1 MIAPSIKKETC
12 VPCNKSINIGQA
24 ILECEVCFTAIHTKC
39 YKLANFVTVNGMWC
53 CAPCSSGQMLR
64 YNPFPTS
71 SSNKSDKFY
80 DDEGAYEEE
89 IAQTVNILLKNC
101 KGYSLAEL
109 NLATNQHKLQ
119 NSEPDKALSCSKTQL
134 SSYFHNIDG
143 NKTNFNSL
151 LVDLKRIDHKF
162 SVIALAE
169 TNIDS
174 ELSGLFQIPD
184 YTSFYQCTLDGKEK
198 GTGVALYVNNVFN
211 AEVLEELGYCDPDI
225 ESLFVKFSL
234 PSNPQTFITGVI
246 YRPPSGDFNNFL
258 DHFKDICSSLPE
270 TGVRI
275 LGDYNVD
282 FLQMNGTNNI
292 CSQFEDCIF
301 SNGFIPVISTP
312 THQRSNSR
320 PSCID
325 NILTNDV
332 DKSLITG
339 TLTESSGDHSPV
351 FEISNISLTVK
362 NSAAKTVKLYEYSNK
377 NLENLVT
384 RLESDLANHSASNNF
399 TNFTNLFGKAVDA
412 TCKLERPKITKR
424 TPQHNPWIIESIIAA
439 IERKH
444 ELKDAWVDSV
454 NKATPL
460 GDPILRK
467 QFTDYRNVLTC
478 VINSA
483 KNSFNVNRVME
494 CKNDRK
500 KMWQIIN
507 ELRGKTK
514 KIIKPS
520 FTIDNVKIT
529 NRRLISNEFNKY
541 FNSIASKL
549 NDSLLENP
557 LSSSVFRTFEDFL
570 APETP
575 QSIFMEECS
584 ENEIMEIISNFD
596 NNKASDIPIRVIK
609 RTSHVTAPVMAKYFN
624 VLMMEGIFPEVLKVG
639 KITPIFKKGSQ
650 EDLGNYR
657 PVSTLPVFGKI
668 FEKVIYTRLYNFALS
683 KNIIDPNQFGFR
695 KSHSTS
701 HALNHSV
708 KIISDNLKN
717 KKHTLGIFIDLSKA
731 FDTIDHKT
739 LVAKLSRYGIRGNAL
754 KLISCYLAS
763 RTQYT
768 DVLGEKSDSLI
779 VQFGVPQG
787 SVLGPLLFLLYIND
801 ISRASNLGTFIL
813 FADDTNIFIAGDS
826 VKEVYAK
833 GNELLR
839 SVQEYMYVNKLHI
852 NMTKCCYIHFK
863 PKAFTK
869 HRADSDFEE
878 DPKLFIG
885 DSPIKSTS
893 QTKFLGVTIDE
904 NLSWEAHISATRR
917 KLNYATATLNRIR
930 DSLPVHLRKDLYH
943 TLFESH
949 LTYCISVW
957 GGAPAS
963 KIGCLWLA
971 QKQCIR
977 VLFGDKEAYL
987 NKFMTAVSCRPYQS
1001 QLLGLEF
1008 YTQEHTKPLFKKHSI
1023 MGLNN
1028 LYVYHTFMEIFKV
1041 LKFHSPISIHSQ
1053 LSISARKPTMLI
1065 TPTPSDHFI
1074 YRSSVIWNTIS
1085 SKLKITDFSAKI
1097 NPIKNSLKKS
1107 LLQMQHSENVCTWTS
1122 ADFDTSKLIINISK

>member
-1 MIAPSIKKETC
+1 
-12 VPCNKSINIGQA
+12 
-24 ILECEVCFTAIHTKC
+24 
-39 YKLANFVTVNGMWC
+39 
-53 CAPCSSGQMLR
+53 
-64 YNPFPTS
+64 
-71 SSNKSDKFY
+71 
-80 DDEGAYEEE
+80 
-89 IAQTVNILLKNC
+89 
-101 KGYSLAEL
+101 
-109 NLATNQHKLQ
+109 
-119 NSEPDKALSCSKTQL
+119 
-134 SSYFHNIDG
+134 
-143 NKTNFNSL
+143 

-424 TPQHNPWIIESIIAA
+424 TPQHNPWITESIIAA

-507 ELRGKTK
+507 ELRGKT
-514 KIIKPS
+514 
-520 FTIDNVKIT
+520 
-529 NRRLISNEFNKY
+529 
-541 FNSIASKL
+541 
-549 NDSLLENP
+549 
-557 LSSSVFRTFEDFL
+557 
-570 APETP
+570 
-575 QSIFMEECS
+575 C
-584 ENEIMEIISNFD
+584 
-596 NNKASDIPIRVIK
+596 
-609 RTSHVTAPVMAKYFN
+609 
-624 VLMMEGIFPEVLKVG
+624 
-639 KITPIFKKGSQ
+639 
-650 EDLGNYR
+650 
-657 PVSTLPVFGKI
+657 
-668 FEKVIYTRLYNFALS
+668 
-683 KNIIDPNQFGFR
+683 
-695 KSHSTS
+695 
-701 HALNHSV
+701 
-708 KIISDNLKN
+708 
-717 KKHTLGIFIDLSKA
+717 
-731 FDTIDHKT
+731 
-739 LVAKLSRYGIRGNAL
+739 
-754 KLISCYLAS
+754 
-763 RTQYT
+763 
-768 DVLGEKSDSLI
+768 
-779 VQFGVPQG
+779 
-787 SVLGPLLFLLYIND
+787 LLYTSPSPRD
-801 ISRASNLGTFIL
+801 KRQSRMPS
-813 FADDTNIFIAGDS
+813 
-826 VKEVYAK
+826 
-833 GNELLR
+833 
-839 SVQEYMYVNKLHI
+839 
-852 NMTKCCYIHFK
+852 
-863 PKAFTK
+863 
-869 HRADSDFEE
+869 
-878 DPKLFIG
+878 
-885 DSPIKSTS
+885 
-893 QTKFLGVTIDE
+893 
-904 NLSWEAHISATRR
+904 SA
-917 KLNYATATLNRIR
+917 
-930 DSLPVHLRKDLYH
+930 
-943 TLFESH
+943 
-949 LTYCISVW
+949 
-957 GGAPAS
+957 
-963 KIGCLWLA
+963 
-971 QKQCIR
+971 
-977 VLFGDKEAYL
+977 
-987 NKFMTAVSCRPYQS
+987 
-1001 QLLGLEF
+1001 
-1008 YTQEHTKPLFKKHSI
+1008 
-1023 MGLNN
+1023 
-1028 LYVYHTFMEIFKV
+1028 
-1041 LKFHSPISIHSQ
+1041 
-1053 LSISARKPTMLI
+1053 
-1065 TPTPSDHFI
+1065 
-1074 YRSSVIWNTIS
+1074 
-1085 SKLKITDFSAKI
+1085 
-1097 NPIKNSLKKS
+1097 
-1107 LLQMQHSENVCTWTS
+1107 
-1122 ADFDTSKLIINISK
+1122 